1 MPQSP
6 ALASPWSQPGHRQEP
21 PAARTQSGASAGLQP
36 VLSAKITTSIKTSDM
51 IQSQLLFFDTFSHDT
66 QSLGQPQEINLDLV
80 QFPSPVY
87 IREVRVIPLG
97 SKVTANLPGGMRLGA
112 TNPSKFD
119 LELFVNNLAAPGAS
133 TFENVGSLHYNQAGS
148 ISLACSPEI
157 ATDGLV
163 LRGLYSTITL
173 AVYGSLSD
181 CTPEQLARQGAAA
194 REAVKEEPE
203 LELPGTGAG
212 GAGATDNGRSLG
224 EAYAAQWTEKHSDQ
238 ALKAEPP
245 DEDNWA
251 VGGVKVEAAEKTN
264 GNRFASGDKDV
275 RTKGYYEND
284 GDIKREKVTSPD
296 RDDGSKLGDR
306 SPRNPDR
313 TRKRYSDGYR
323 STSRDRAR
331 SPPVSRA
338 RDRDKSRDRDRSR
351 DRDLLRDRSRDR
363 FSRERDRSADRF
375 SRDKDRIRDRRSRSK
390 DSRELRDKHNDRGK
404 ERDRTPDRSDRFRDR
419 RLSPDLRTSKR
430 DRTQSPRDRRSLSR
444 ARSRTPTRRD
454 RERSRSPRRFSRSR
468 SPDKKSYR
476 SASRDRDRDRFP
488 NDRFR
493 PSSSLNK
500 DSRDYNRPV
509 TPTRDRFRDN
519 FRENHISDSRRP
531 RSPVSRDR
539 SPHDY
544 DKTSLHSSG
553 SRRLLSPRSSP
564 RRRGTRSPSPRFRR
578 DRSRS
583 VSGSRR
589 SRSPRSPNITNGNH
603 VKHRTPER
611 NGFKSSSPTP
621 AKEIT
626 KELSSLDAVSDISEG
641 DIPDDPDNDADG
653 SGLNEDRINEEDDLA
668 TTRSSIAKE
677 DVEEISDEEAEWSDD
692 FETGVYSDTD
702 IEVGDDLEDPVVYFN
717 PAEINLKRFESLSD
731 PTENLLEQIKNNKV
745 SASKSEKP
753 FMDTIDAILLD
764 VYDEKFIET
773 IEGLTKN
780 IQIELAFCSEE
791 EMPDIKLVKLVTSS
805 IHFENAMKQLKPPS
819 KVRQLKSGL
828 KLLIE
833 MLKCGGSLTDKLLES
848 DIQANLL
855 SLYTRDHMAMSL
867 KLLILR
873 ALDTS
878 LSSVAGIEQFINK
891 NLFGKLLQLS
901 GENQSSRTQFSFSSI
916 LTKLDLN
923 DQLYHLNSVISQ
935 TDHLDENSDAI
946 CDLFENLRT
955 VFLDINL
962 RMSQPARFLP
972 SQLHY
977 DTSLTEFGSPKT
989 CYFSLVSQHGIL
1001 EVITCLL
1008 ACPDT
1013 SDLEPVVTSLHRLL
1027 SSWMVDEAGL
1037 MYLASQSEQTS
1048 AVVRTLMGT
1057 RGETET
1063 EEAEVTKKDSTD
1075 DLEGE
1080 LLSYYM
1086 SYMCYIHL
1094 ISRSHNRI
1102 RAWFSSESAC
1112 DGCLFH
1118 GHDPARREGRQ
1129 HGETRHGDQ
1138 RHLLR
1143 HRQSLWDDSNP

>member
-1 MPQSP
+1 MYS
-6 ALASPWSQPGHRQEP
+6 ALFPRTLSCEYRAWDPGTGQPLVSAWSQTGAAGCQDPVRSECWA
-21 PAARTQSGASAGLQP
+21 PACP
-36 VLSAKITTSIKTSDM
+36 LSAKIITSIKTTDM

-173 AVYGSLSD
+173 AVYGTLSD

-194 REAVKEEPE
+194 RETVKEEPV
-203 LELPGTGAG
+203 LELPGTGPG

-245 DEDNWA
+245 DEDNWT
-251 VGGVKVEAAEKTN
+251 VGGVKLEAAAEKTN
-264 GNRFASGDKDV
+264 GNRFASGDKDI

-296 RDDGSKLGDR
+296 RDDVSKLGDR

-338 RDRDKSRDRDRSR
+338 RDRDKSRDRD
-351 DRDLLRDRSRDR
+351 LLRDRSRDR
-363 FSRERDRSADRF
+363 FSRERDRSAERF

-390 DSRELRDKHNDRGK
+390 DSRELKDKHNDRGK
-404 ERDRTPDRSDRFRDR
+404 DRDRTPDRSDRFRDR
-419 RLSPDLRTSKR
+419 RHSPDLRTSKR
-430 DRTQSPRDRRSLSR
+430 DRSLSPRDRRSLSR

-476 SASRDRDRDRFP
+476 SASRDRDRDRFS

-509 TPTRDRFRDN
+509 TPTRDRYRDN

-583 VSGSRR
+583 FSGSRR

-621 AKEIT
+621 AKEII

-653 SGLNEDRINEEDDLA
+653 SGLNDDRINDEDDLA

-717 PAEINLKRFESLSD
+717 PAEINLKRLESLSD
-731 PTENLLEQIKNNKV
+731 PTENLLDQIKNNKV

-753 FMDTIDAILLD
+753 LMDTIDAILLD

-773 IEGLTKN
+773 IEGLTRN

-791 EMPDIKLVKLVTSS
+791 EIPDIKLVKLVTSS

-819 KVRQLKSGL
+819 KVRQIKSGL

-833 MLKCGGSLTDKLLES
+833 MLKCGGSLSDKLLES
-848 DIQANLL
+848 DIQAKVL

-867 KLLILR
+867 KLLILK

-878 LSSVAGIEQFINK
+878 LNTLAGIEHFTNK

-923 DQLYHLNSVISQ
+923 DQLYHLNTVISQ
-935 TDHLDENSDAI
+935 TDHLEENSDAI
-946 CDLFENLRT
+946 CELFENLRT

-962 RMSQPARFLP
+962 GMSQPARFLP

-977 DTSLTEFGSPKT
+977 DTSLTDFGSPKA
-989 CYFSLVSQHGIL
+989 CYFSLMSQHGVL
-1001 EVITCLL
+1001 EVIACLL
-1008 ACPDT
+1008 LRPDT
-1013 SDLEPVVTSLHRLL
+1013 SDLEPIVTSLHRLL
-1027 SSWMVDEAGL
+1027 SSWMVDEVGL

-1048 AVVRTLMGT
+1048 AIVRTLMGA

-1063 EEAEVTKKDSTD
+1063 EEEVTRKDSTD

-1080 LLSYYM
+1080 ILSYYTV
-1086 SYMCYIHL
+1086 C
-1094 ISRSHNRI
+1094 
-1102 RAWFSSESAC
+1102 
-1112 DGCLFH
+1112 
-1118 GHDPARREGRQ
+1118 
-1129 HGETRHGDQ
+1129 T
-1138 RHLLR
+1138 
-1143 HRQSLWDDSNP
+1143 